1 MTKVCSRVETK
12 RNDNASQ
19 VEPTPAA
26 TTLPT
31 GLITRTVAKTAMT
44 GATPLSDY
52 VFLLVLLALNDDEIY
67 SDLDSPLYFY

>member
-1 MTKVCSRVETK
+1 MAHRVTSTTQQQTASQDTSVLETK

-26 TTLPT
+26 TTPPT
-31 GLITRTVAKTAMT
+31 GLITRTVAKTATT

-52 VFLLVLLALNDDEIY
+52 VFLLVL
-67 SDLDSPLYFY
+67 